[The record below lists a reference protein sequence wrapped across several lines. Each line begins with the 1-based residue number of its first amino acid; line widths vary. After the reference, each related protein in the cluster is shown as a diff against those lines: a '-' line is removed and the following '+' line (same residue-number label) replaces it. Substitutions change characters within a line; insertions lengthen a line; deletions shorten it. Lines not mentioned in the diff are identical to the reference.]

1 MEKQTSTSNWLKR
14 ATPIGM
20 TEAKGKSSVNRLE
33 EMREQVTAY
42 HKKHPEVWTM
52 FEDFAFQMIER
63 GYKNYSVNAIFER
76 IRWEKDAGGDG
87 ITQFKIGNNYRAFYA
102 RRFMRKYP
110 EHEGFFRTREQTSE
124 HRDATN
130 MSELGPKDFRDTA

>member
-1 MEKQTSTSNWLKR
+1 
-14 ATPIGM
+14 M
-20 TEAKGKSSVNRLE
+20 TEAKGQSSVNRLE

-63 GYKNYSVNAIFER
+63 GYRNYSVNAIFER

-124 HRDATN
+124 YRDATN
-130 MSELGPKDFRDTA
+130 LSEIGPKDVELLITQ

>member
-1 MEKQTSTSNWLKR
+1 
-14 ATPIGM
+14 M
-20 TEAKGKSSVNRLE
+20 TEAKGRRSVNRLE

-63 GYKNYSVNAIFER
+63 GYRNYSVNAIFER

-124 HRDATN
+124 YRDATN
-130 MSELGPKDFRDTA
+130 LSEIGPKDVELLITQ

>member
-1 MEKQTSTSNWLKR
+1 MSKKD
-14 ATPIGM
+14 TPNGM

>member
-1 MEKQTSTSNWLKR
+1 M
-14 ATPIGM
+14 
-20 TEAKGKSSVNRLE
+20 NRLE

-42 HKKHPEVWTM
+42 HKKHPEVWEM
-52 FEDFAFQMIER
+52 FEEFAFQMINR

-102 RRFMRKYP
+102 RAFMKKFP
-110 EHEGFFRTREQTSE
+110 EHEGFFRTRKQTSE
-124 HRDATN
+124 NRDATYMPE
-130 MSELGPKDFRDTA
+130 MSPQDYEYEGE

>member
-1 MEKQTSTSNWLKR
+1 MSKKD
-14 ATPIGM
+14 TPSGM
-20 TEAKGKSSVNRLE
+20 TEAKGRSSMNRLE